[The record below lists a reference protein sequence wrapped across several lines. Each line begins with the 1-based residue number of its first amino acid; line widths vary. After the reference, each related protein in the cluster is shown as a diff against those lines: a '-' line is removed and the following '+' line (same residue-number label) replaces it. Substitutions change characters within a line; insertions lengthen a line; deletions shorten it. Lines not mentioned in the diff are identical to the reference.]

1 MLYHIRI
8 VGGADGGY
16 STVMNVEMTQAQLDA
31 LHGRVR
37 VYAAQGKLWRMYVET
52 EKELAYRT
60 TPAEALKEVDEFF
73 SVIPAAPKGRL
84 RRALPSAGV
93 FDPDSF

>member
-16 STVMNVEMTQAQLDA
+16 STVMNIEMTQAQLKA
-31 LHGRVR
+31 LHERVR
-37 VYAAQGKLWRMYVET
+37 VYAEQGKLRRMYVET

-73 SVIPAAPKGRL
+73 SVIPASPPRRPG
-84 RRALPSAGV
+84 RALPSAGINNRG
-93 FDPDSF
+93 F